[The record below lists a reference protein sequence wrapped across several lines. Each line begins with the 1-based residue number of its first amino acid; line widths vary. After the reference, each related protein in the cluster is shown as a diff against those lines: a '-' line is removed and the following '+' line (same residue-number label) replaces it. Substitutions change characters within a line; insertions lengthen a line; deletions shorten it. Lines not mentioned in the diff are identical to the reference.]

1 MKWKQKFCLIY
12 YIKIMAYCV
21 SCKKNTVN
29 ENSNV
34 RKTKQNILTLLSN
47 CAICDKKN
55 RLFSIDSFKKH
66 RLFQIIRLK

>member
-1 MKWKQKFCLIY
+1 MKKKFCLIY
-12 YIKIMAYCV
+12 YIKIMEAYCV
-21 SCKKNTVN
+21 SCKRNTVN

-47 CAICDKKN
+47 CAICGKNN

-66 RLFQIIRLK
+66 RLFQIISLK